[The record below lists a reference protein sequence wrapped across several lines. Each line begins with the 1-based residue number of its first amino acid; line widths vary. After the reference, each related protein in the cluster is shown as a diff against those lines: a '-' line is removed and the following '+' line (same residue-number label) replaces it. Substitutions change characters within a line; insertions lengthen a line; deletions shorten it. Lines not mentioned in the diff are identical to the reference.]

1 MTFSVKNKQ
10 LIMFLKPP
18 AEYQQSAQTL
28 PPFSDIAG
36 YALEGQNKH
45 THPPQ

>member
-1 MTFSVKNKQ
+1 MTFGVKNKQ
-10 LIMFLKPP
+10 LNMSVKPP
-18 AEYQQSAQTL
+18 AGYQQSAQTL
-28 PPFSDIAG
+28 PPFSDIAS